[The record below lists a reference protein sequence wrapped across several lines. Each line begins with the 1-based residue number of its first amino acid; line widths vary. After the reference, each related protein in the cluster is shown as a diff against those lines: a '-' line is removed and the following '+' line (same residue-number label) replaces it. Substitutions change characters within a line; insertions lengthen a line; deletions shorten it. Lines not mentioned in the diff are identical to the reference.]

1 MQKNIDAHLHVSWS
15 DYHDLIEQ
23 LAIIVAK
30 SNWQFDTILCLA
42 RGGLRVGDI
51 LSRIFDVPLAILS
64 TSSYREHSGTQQGC
78 LKIAE
83 HITLS
88 KGDLSGNILLL
99 DDLADSGKTLLAVQ
113 QHLLM
118 FYSKVLTVKTGVL
131 WWKDC
136 SQIKPDFY
144 VQHLLNNPWIHQPF
158 EQYDTMRPKD
168 LM

>member
-1 MQKNIDAHLHVSWS
+1 MQKNIDAHLYVSWN
-15 DYHDLIEQ
+15 DYHDLIER
-23 LAIIVAK
+23 LAIIVAQ
-30 SNWQFDTILCLA
+30 SGWQFDAILCLA
-42 RGGLRVGDI
+42 RGGLRVGDT

-64 TSSYREHSGTQQGC
+64 TSSYREHSGTQQGY
-78 LKIAE
+78 LNIAK
-83 HITLS
+83 HITVS
-88 KGDLSGNILLL
+88 SIELSGNILLL
-99 DDLADSGKTLLAVQ
+99 DDLADSGKTLIAVQ
-113 QHLLM
+113 QHLTVS
-118 FYSKVLTVKTGVL
+118 YPKVLTVKTGVL

>member
-1 MQKNIDAHLHVSWS
+1 MQKNIDAHLYVSWN
-15 DYHDLIEQ
+15 DYHDLIER
-23 LAIIVAK
+23 LSIIIAQ
-30 SNWQFDTILCLA
+30 SGWQFDAILCLA
-42 RGGLRVGDI
+42 RGGLRVGDT

-64 TSSYREHSGTQQGC
+64 TSSYREGSGTQQGN
-78 LKIAE
+78 LNIAK
-83 HITLS
+83 HITVS
-88 KGDLSGNILLL
+88 SGELSGNILLL
-99 DDLADSGKTLLAVQ
+99 DDLADSGKTLIAVQ
-113 QHLLM
+113 QHLAAS
-118 FYSKVLTVKTGVL
+118 YPKVLTVKTGVL